1 MIGLHVALHML
12 IFAVYG
18 ALVGNAVNV
27 WYMHWRTMTVWQAL
41 YIAGLLLIMVS
52 FMLPGLVI
60 GLFK

>member
-1 MIGLHVALHML
+1 MIGLHVAIHML

-27 WYMHWRTMTVWQAL
+27 WYMEWRTLTVWQAL

-52 FMLPGLVI
+52 FAFPGLVI
-60 GLFK
+60 NLFR